1 MRRPYPL
8 AGFTRLSFVTL
19 LLASACFCLNPA
31 LADQKTNPEPVR
43 TTLPA
48 GASTHASKIM
58 EAPIM
63 SPEERNALYIQW
75 GLVIVGGLIAITGVV
90 VWVFLLTRKEAE
102 ENEEREEENAYTVP
116 TPPPASD
123 EVKPEATASS
133 DSPATAETTGTADA
147 AASTANKTES

>member
-8 AGFTRLSFVTL
+8 AGFTRVSFVTL

-48 GASTHASKIM
+48 GESTHASKII

-63 SPEERNALYIQW
+63 PPEERNALYLQW
-75 GLVIVGGLIAITGVV
+75 GLVAVGGFLAITGVV
-90 VWVFLLTRKEAE
+90 VWVFLLTRKEAA

-116 TPPPASD
+116 APSPVSD
-123 EVKPEATASS
+123 EVKPPPSESAAAAEATA
-133 DSPATAETTGTADA
+133 AADP